1 MISVIAEYN
10 GTTRIETHPLNGMS
24 YSILRNNKLALDQ
37 RGLYSIPS
45 LVDDSLRT

>member
-1 MISVIAEYN
+1 MISVIAKYN

-24 YSILRNNKLALDQ
+24 NSILRNNKLPLDQ

>member
-24 YSILRNNKLALDQ
+24 YSILRNNKLPLDQ
-37 RGLYSIPS
+37 DYIVFLHW
-45 LVDDSLRT
+45 LMTA